1 MKPNVSSSFLWGGQE
16 VGSICSTT
24 CLYIMAGIQ
33 KPAQEEPEELSD
45 SDFESPVCRRRRVH
59 HALSTT
65 PGESEAKHQETES
78 CIQESENEGQAEG
91 QQMFPYNVAEFV
103 PIFLEEDE
111 ALEEAIQ
118 RSLLE
123 ESDRQSEVHISR
135 SFKKLSKEEIEGL
148 LRAHSEKVI
157 TPGTRQLHI
166 SRANVWSTALRQFKR
181 PKFAESCEMLYVTF
195 ASDEHDTEE
204 DAADLGEPRREFFR
218 LLVKAICQDSGAF
231 EATPNGCTLKFNIL
245 HLQNGVYQTIG
256 RMLSTIIVQG
266 GEAPAFLS
274 PHVVDYIVSG
284 DILQVHLTPDNIG
297 DPELRENLKKVVN
310 ATTQHDLE
318 EAVSCCDS
326 WRYQVEGLPL
336 TVTMANKDLFVKNA
350 ALYLAVL
357 QRQSCFDQL
366 TDGLSYYGILSL
378 LRENPSLRVLLDLS
392 GEDKDLTA
400 SLIAGVL
407 RPSYS
412 VLGSNRRVREELM
425 VVKFREFLQCVE
437 NKELRDSLGERTLT
451 KDEEAFVK
459 ALRPGHILAF
469 ATGSSKVPAI
479 GFQPAPKI
487 TFIHD
492 ESKHLPIAHTCAN
505 ELQLFVNE
513 TTMADDDAFHY
524 CFLVALMNGALFS
537 TI

>member
-1 MKPNVSSSFLWGGQE
+1 
-16 VGSICSTT
+16 
-24 CLYIMAGIQ
+24 
-33 KPAQEEPEELSD
+33 
-45 SDFESPVCRRRRVH
+45 
-59 HALSTT
+59 
-65 PGESEAKHQETES
+65 
-78 CIQESENEGQAEG
+78 
-91 QQMFPYNVAEFV
+91 MFPYNVAEFV
-103 PIFLEEDE
+103 PICLEEDE

-123 ESDRQSEVHISR
+123 ESDRQSEV
-135 SFKKLSKEEIEGL
+135 FKKLSKEEIEGL
-148 LRAHSEKVI
+148 LRAHREKVI

-204 DAADLGEPRREFFR
+204 DAVYCWRLHRIYFF
-218 LLVKAICQDSGAF
+218 VCYFS
-231 EATPNGCTLKFNIL
+231 ATPNGCTLKFNIL
-245 HLQNGVYQTIG
+245 HLQNGVYRSIG

-284 DILQVHLTPDNIG
+284 DILQVHLTPG
-297 DPELRENLKKVVN
+297 DI
-310 ATTQHDLE
+310 
-318 EAVSCCDS
+318 
-326 WRYQVEGLPL
+326 VEGLPL

-425 VVKFREFLQCVE
+425 VVEFQEFLQCVE
-437 NKELRDSLGERTLT
+437 NKELRDALGERTLT

-479 GFQPAPKI
+479 GFQP
-487 TFIHD
+487 
-492 ESKHLPIAHTCAN
+492 
-505 ELQLFVNE
+505 LQLFVNE

>member
-1 MKPNVSSSFLWGGQE
+1 M
-16 VGSICSTT
+16 
-24 CLYIMAGIQ
+24 
-33 KPAQEEPEELSD
+33 
-45 SDFESPVCRRRRVH
+45 
-59 HALSTT
+59 
-65 PGESEAKHQETES
+65 
-78 CIQESENEGQAEG
+78 
-91 QQMFPYNVAEFV
+91 
-103 PIFLEEDE
+103 
-111 ALEEAIQ
+111 
-118 RSLLE
+118 
-123 ESDRQSEVHISR
+123 
-135 SFKKLSKEEIEGL
+135 
-148 LRAHSEKVI
+148 
-157 TPGTRQLHI
+157 
-166 SRANVWSTALRQFKR
+166 WSTALLQFKR

-204 DAADLGEPRREFFR
+204 DAADLGGPRREFFR
-218 LLVKAICQDSGAF
+218 LLVKAIFQDSGAF

-245 HLQNGVYQTIG
+245 HLQNGVYRTIG

-284 DILQVHLTPDNIG
+284 DILQVHLTPDDIG

-437 NKELRDSLGERTLT
+437 NKELRDSLGE
-451 KDEEAFVK
+451 KDSYQ
-459 ALRPGHILAF
+459 G
-469 ATGSSKVPAI
+469 
-479 GFQPAPKI
+479 
-487 TFIHD
+487 
-492 ESKHLPIAHTCAN
+492 
-505 ELQLFVNE
+505 
-513 TTMADDDAFHY
+513 
-524 CFLVALMNGALFS
+524 
-537 TI
+537 

>member
-1 MKPNVSSSFLWGGQE
+1 MCGRLLCVSSRDPSL
-16 VGSICSTT
+16 
-24 CLYIMAGIQ
+24 Q
-33 KPAQEEPEELSD
+33 KAVRCFMSHL
-45 SDFESPVCRRRRVH
+45 
-59 HALSTT
+59 
-65 PGESEAKHQETES
+65 
-78 CIQESENEGQAEG
+78 QA
-91 QQMFPYNVAEFV
+91 MNM
-103 PIFLEEDE
+103 
-111 ALEEAIQ
+111 IQ
-118 RSLLE
+118 RKMLL
-123 ESDRQSEVHISR
+123 
-135 SFKKLSKEEIEGL
+135 
-148 LRAHSEKVI
+148 
-157 TPGTRQLHI
+157 T
-166 SRANVWSTALRQFKR
+166 
-181 PKFAESCEMLYVTF
+181 
-195 ASDEHDTEE
+195 
-204 DAADLGEPRREFFR
+204 LGGPRREFFR
-218 LLVKAICQDSGAF
+218 LLVKAIFQDSGAF

-245 HLQNGVYQTIG
+245 HLQNGVYRTIG

-284 DILQVHLTPDNIG
+284 DILQVHLTPDDIG

-437 NKELRDSLGERTLT
+437 NEELRDSLGERTLT

-459 ALRPGHILAF
+459 ALRPGHSLAF

-513 TTMADDDAFHY
+513 TMADDDAFHY

>member
-1 MKPNVSSSFLWGGQE
+1 MSSDLAENIGRA
-16 VGSICSTT
+16 V
-24 CLYIMAGIQ
+24 
-33 KPAQEEPEELSD
+33 LS
-45 SDFESPVCRRRRVH
+45 
-59 HALSTT
+59 
-65 PGESEAKHQETES
+65 
-78 CIQESENEGQAEG
+78 
-91 QQMFPYNVAEFV
+91 
-103 PIFLEEDE
+103 
-111 ALEEAIQ
+111 AIQ
-118 RSLLE
+118 RFSGSAPSTSQTPQHLE
-123 ESDRQSEVHISR
+123 SSNAPGPSR
-135 SFKKLSKEEIEGL
+135 P
-148 LRAHSEKVI
+148 AV
-157 TPGTRQLHI
+157 
-166 SRANVWSTALRQFKR
+166 STGIPYR
-181 PKFAESCEMLYVTF
+181 S
-195 ASDEHDTEE
+195 
-204 DAADLGEPRREFFR
+204 
-218 LLVKAICQDSGAF
+218 
-231 EATPNGCTLKFNIL
+231 
-245 HLQNGVYQTIG
+245 
-256 RMLSTIIVQG
+256 
-266 GEAPAFLS
+266 
-274 PHVVDYIVSG
+274 
-284 DILQVHLTPDNIG
+284 
-297 DPELRENLKKVVN
+297 VVN

-318 EAVSCCDS
+318 KAVSCCDS

-366 TDGLSYYGILSL
+366 TDGLSYYG
-378 LRENPSLRVLLDLS
+378 NPSLRVLLDLS

-437 NKELRDSLGERTLT
+437 NKELRDALGERTLT

-524 CFLVALMNGALFS
+524 YFLVALMNGALFS

>member
-1 MKPNVSSSFLWGGQE
+1 
-16 VGSICSTT
+16 
-24 CLYIMAGIQ
+24 
-33 KPAQEEPEELSD
+33 
-45 SDFESPVCRRRRVH
+45 
-59 HALSTT
+59 
-65 PGESEAKHQETES
+65 
-78 CIQESENEGQAEG
+78 
-91 QQMFPYNVAEFV
+91 MFPYNVAEFV

-204 DAADLGEPRREFFR
+204 DAADLGGPRREFFR
-218 LLVKAICQDSGAF
+218 LLVKAIFQDSGAF

-245 HLQNGVYQTIG
+245 HLQNGVYRTIG

-284 DILQVHLTPDNIG
+284 DILQVHLTPDDIG
-297 DPELRENLKKVVN
+297 DPELRENLKK
-310 ATTQHDLE
+310 
-318 EAVSCCDS
+318 
-326 WRYQVEGLPL
+326 
-336 TVTMANKDLFVKNA
+336 
-350 ALYLAVL
+350 
-357 QRQSCFDQL
+357 
-366 TDGLSYYGILSL
+366 
-378 LRENPSLRVLLDLS
+378 NPSLRVLLDLS

-437 NKELRDSLGERTLT
+437 NKELRDALGERTLT

-505 ELQLFVNE
+505 ELLLFVNE

>member
-1 MKPNVSSSFLWGGQE
+1 
-16 VGSICSTT
+16 
-24 CLYIMAGIQ
+24 
-33 KPAQEEPEELSD
+33 
-45 SDFESPVCRRRRVH
+45 
-59 HALSTT
+59 
-65 PGESEAKHQETES
+65 
-78 CIQESENEGQAEG
+78 
-91 QQMFPYNVAEFV
+91 
-103 PIFLEEDE
+103 
-111 ALEEAIQ
+111 
-118 RSLLE
+118 
-123 ESDRQSEVHISR
+123 
-135 SFKKLSKEEIEGL
+135 
-148 LRAHSEKVI
+148 
-157 TPGTRQLHI
+157 
-166 SRANVWSTALRQFKR
+166 
-181 PKFAESCEMLYVTF
+181 
-195 ASDEHDTEE
+195 
-204 DAADLGEPRREFFR
+204 
-218 LLVKAICQDSGAF
+218 
-231 EATPNGCTLKFNIL
+231 
-245 HLQNGVYQTIG
+245 
-256 RMLSTIIVQG
+256 MLSTIIVQG

-284 DILQVHLTPDNIG
+284 DILQVHLTPDDIG

-437 NKELRDSLGERTLT
+437 NEELRDSLGERTLT
-451 KDEEAFVK
+451 KDEEAFMK

-469 ATGSSKVPAI
+469 ATGSSKCEFDLYFNLNNWFYP
-479 GFQPAPKI
+479 
-487 TFIHD
+487 
-492 ESKHLPIAHTCAN
+492 
-505 ELQLFVNE
+505 
-513 TTMADDDAFHY
+513 
-524 CFLVALMNGALFS
+524 
-537 TI
+537 

>member
-1 MKPNVSSSFLWGGQE
+1 
-16 VGSICSTT
+16 
-24 CLYIMAGIQ
+24 
-33 KPAQEEPEELSD
+33 
-45 SDFESPVCRRRRVH
+45 
-59 HALSTT
+59 
-65 PGESEAKHQETES
+65 
-78 CIQESENEGQAEG
+78 
-91 QQMFPYNVAEFV
+91 MFPYNVAEFV
-103 PIFLEEDE
+103 PICLEEDE

-123 ESDRQSEVHISR
+123 ESDRQSEV
-135 SFKKLSKEEIEGL
+135 FKKLSKEEIEDL
-148 LRAHSEKVI
+148 LRAHREKVI

-204 DAADLGEPRREFFR
+204 DAADLGGRRREFFR
-218 LLVKAICQDSGAF
+218 LLVKAIFQDSGAF

-245 HLQNGVYQTIG
+245 HLQNGVYRSIG

-284 DILQVHLTPDNIG
+284 DILQVHLTPDDIG
-297 DPELRENLKKVVN
+297 DPELRENLKKS
-310 ATTQHDLE
+310 QH
-318 EAVSCCDS
+318 C
-326 WRYQVEGLPL
+326 
-336 TVTMANKDLFVKNA
+336 
-350 ALYLAVL
+350 LYLAVL

-366 TDGLSYYGILSL
+366 TDGLSYYGF
-378 LRENPSLRVLLDLS
+378 
-392 GEDKDLTA
+392 T
-400 SLIAGVL
+400 AGVL

-425 VVKFREFLQCVE
+425 VVKFREFPQCVE
-437 NKELRDSLGERTLT
+437 NKELRDALGERTLT

-479 GFQPAPKI
+479 GFQPPPKI

-492 ESKHLPIAHTCAN
+492 ESKHLPIAHKCK
-505 ELQLFVNE
+505 
-513 TTMADDDAFHY
+513 
-524 CFLVALMNGALFS
+524 
-537 TI
+537 

>member
-1 MKPNVSSSFLWGGQE
+1 
-16 VGSICSTT
+16 
-24 CLYIMAGIQ
+24 
-33 KPAQEEPEELSD
+33 
-45 SDFESPVCRRRRVH
+45 
-59 HALSTT
+59 
-65 PGESEAKHQETES
+65 
-78 CIQESENEGQAEG
+78 
-91 QQMFPYNVAEFV
+91 
-103 PIFLEEDE
+103 
-111 ALEEAIQ
+111 
-118 RSLLE
+118 
-123 ESDRQSEVHISR
+123 
-135 SFKKLSKEEIEGL
+135 
-148 LRAHSEKVI
+148 
-157 TPGTRQLHI
+157 
-166 SRANVWSTALRQFKR
+166 
-181 PKFAESCEMLYVTF
+181 MLF
-195 ASDEHDTEE
+195 
-204 DAADLGEPRREFFR
+204 
-218 LLVKAICQDSGAF
+218 
-231 EATPNGCTLKFNIL
+231 
-245 HLQNGVYQTIG
+245 
-256 RMLSTIIVQG
+256 TIIVQG

-297 DPELRENLKKVVN
+297 DPELRENLKKLVN

-487 TFIHD
+487 TLIHD

-513 TTMADDDAFHY
+513 TMADDAFHY